1 MTRIR
6 MILTAVALLTCVPL
20 APAQDDPPEPVKT
33 TTQTCG
39 AYTLKL
45 EENGFGD
52 PDDRVSVLRGADVV
66 ATVTDT
72 MVSVDWCRD
81 VTGDGVPEVLL
92 AGFSGGAHCCF
103 THTLYS
109 LTTPARRLLT
119 AFSAHSDTLDVRQLN
134 GGGPLELVGAD
145 WRFAYGYGM
154 SFAESAPLPVVY
166 SYLPVTG
173 GAPRYVENTRAY
185 PGFLQTFAGRM
196 NDRTEPFSGGMLVD
210 YATRVITGQPGE
222 ADTWARTQPAPYAA
236 WLGNYGPDIRHALG
250 DFGVWDWPTRAGAA
264 PDAPRTVLGGSF
276 SAPGTRE
283 ALALIG
289 GTDPAPATGTP
300 LSGGQASTGT
310 LALYRPQGS
319 GIMAGPAL
327 QTVPVRSDQG
337 GYLDSAWW
345 PVFTVRRATGRD
357 DVVVRDA
364 RSGSLRFTTHRV
376 SVDTLSPVTD
386 DPLALAATLLGDL
399 SNVARQVA
407 SSYAR
412 PTPPRTAAQRSEIQ
426 RRIDAALARATPW
439 AALTGSALNLPRLG
453 NFVVGAVEM
462 TVDTAERAQVT
473 ATADIG
479 EADADTDSEYISGTR
494 HTLTIDLTRSGGRWA
509 VTRWTLTPRTGEL
522 DQP

>member
-1 MTRIR
+1 MTRTR
-6 MILTAVALLTCVPL
+6 TILTALALLTCVPL
-20 APAQDDPPEPVKT
+20 APAQDDPPAPVKT

-52 PDDRVSVLRGADVV
+52 PDDRVSVLRGAEVV

-109 LTTPARRLLT
+109 LTTPPRRLLT
-119 AFSAHSDTLDVRQLN
+119 AFSAHTDTLEVRQLD
-134 GGGPLELVGAD
+134 GAGPLELVGAD

-173 GAPRYVENTRAY
+173 GAPLYVENTRAY
-185 PGFLQTFAGRM
+185 PGFLTTFAGRM

-210 YATRVITGQPGE
+210 YATRVITGRPGE

-236 WLGNYGPDIRHALG
+236 WLENYGPDIRHDLG
-250 DFGVWDWPTRAGAA
+250 DLGVWDWPTRAGV
-264 PDAPRTVLGGSF
+264 PLNAPRTVLGGSF

-283 ALALIG
+283 ALALVG
-289 GTDPAPATGTP
+289 SADAATPSRGR
-300 LSGGQASTGT
+300 QASTGT

-319 GIMAGPAL
+319 GIVTGPAL
-327 QTVPVRSDQG
+327 QTVPVSADQG

-345 PVFTVRRATGRD
+345 PEFAVRRASGRD
-357 DVVVRDA
+357 DVIVRDT
-364 RSGSLRFTTHRV
+364 RSGSVRYVTHRV
-376 SVDTLSPVTD
+376 SVSALTTLTD
-386 DPLALAATLLGDL
+386 DPLAVAATLLGDL
-399 SNVARQVA
+399 SNVARQVS

-412 PTPPRTAAQRSEIQ
+412 PTTTRTAAQRSEIQ
-426 RRIDAALARATPW
+426 RRIDAALTRATPW
-439 AALTGSALNLPRLG
+439 AALTGTALTLPRLG
-453 NFVVGAVEM
+453 NFVVSAVEM
-462 TVDTAERAQVT
+462 TADTADRAQVT
-473 ATADIG
+473 ATVSVG
-479 EADADTDSEYISGTR
+479 EVDADTDSEYISGTR
-494 HTLTIDLTRSGGRWA
+494 HTLTIDLTRSAGRWA
-509 VTRWTLTPRTGEL
+509 VTRWTLVPRTGEL
-522 DQP
+522 DQN